1 MTQPLYKSQ
10 RNLKTMK
17 TTGRPTKYSESLA
30 DTICAR
36 LAEGESMRRIARD
49 ESMPAL
55 STLFLWLRKHNG
67 FSEQYVMAKQE
78 SADAM
83 FEEILDIADNGT
95 NDFVETQGGY
105 KTNSE
110 NIQRSRLRIDTR
122 KWMMSKMK
130 PKKYGDKLE
139 LDADIQRDLVVT
151 IGGSLD

>member
-1 MTQPLYKSQ
+1 
-10 RNLKTMK
+10 MK

-55 STLFLWLRKHNG
+55 STLFLWLRKHDD

-130 PKKYGDKLE
+130 PKKYGDKVE
-139 LDADIQRDLVVT
+139 LASDIPRDFVVT
-151 IGGSLD
+151 IGGDVD

>member
-1 MTQPLYKSQ
+1 
-10 RNLKTMK
+10 MK
-17 TTGRPTKYSESLA
+17 TTGRPTKYSETLAYTICSRLA
-30 DTICAR
+30 D
-36 LAEGESMRRIARD
+36 GESMRSIGRD
-49 ESMPAL
+49 KAMPDKA
-55 STLFLWLRKHNG
+55 TMFRWLRKHDA
-67 FSEQYVMAKQE
+67 FRDQYAMAKQE

-130 PKKYGDKLE
+130 PKKYGDKVE
-139 LDADIQRDLVVT
+139 LATDIPGDIVVT
-151 IGGSLD
+151 IGGNAD